1 MLSEFKRS
9 RWKGRVEGV
18 SFVSSV
24 IDFSLLSSL
33 TGLVLSS
40 SYSLSLSSSA
50 SNSTTEFL
58 DYVTEAL
65 KKKLAAK
72 GIQAGK
78 L

>member
-24 IDFSLLSSL
+24 VDFSLLSSL

-40 SYSLSLSSSA
+40 SSSLSLPRLLTVQL
-50 SNSTTEFL
+50 NSLTTSL
-58 DYVTEAL
+58 RL
-65 KKKLAAK
+65 
-72 GIQAGK
+72 
-78 L
+78 

>member
-1 MLSEFKRS
+1 MSSEFKRS
-9 RWKGRVEGV
+9 RWKGRMEGV
-18 SFVSSV
+18 SFVFSV
-24 IDFSLLSSL
+24 TDFSLLSSL